1 MEELTEGPRVPV
13 RTVTLHAVSTLYAEL
28 KGALESGG
36 HLTNA
41 SPEERRRWL
50 LHWTIRSRTQL
61 AGMSALSTWL
71 CRHNGDAMIA
81 AVSSDSDDRFLS
93 HVSAKNLLA

>member
-1 MEELTEGPRVPV
+1 MEPLTEGPRVPL
-13 RTVTLHAVSTLYAEL
+13 RTLVLHAVDALYAEL
-28 KGALESGG
+28 KAALQAGG

-50 LHWTIRSRTQL
+50 LHWALRARSHL
-61 AGMSALSTWL
+61 AGVSALSSWL

-81 AVSSDSDDRFLS
+81 AVR
-93 HVSAKNLLA
+93 